1 MIRTYGAAS
10 SGSTSGLGLAIANTI
25 ASPFIF
31 ASASAGSA
39 FAPGDADQQVGALDH
54 VRRGRPERRSGLVT
68 SASQRLTEFI
78 DPSR

>member
-25 ASPFIF
+25 ASPFIR

-39 FAPGDADQQVGALDH
+39 FAPETPDQQVGAVDH
-54 VRRGRPERRSGLVT
+54 VRRRARRHSALVV
-68 SASQRLTEFI
+68 SANQRLTEFI
-78 DPSR
+78 EPSR